1 MEVSS
6 CAGSVLAGALF
17 YAEGEV
23 CSPSGTPKCRLDVVN
38 STFDSNRGSGGS
50 GITIQSNSIQVSI
63 NSSTFRN
70 NAALNGSGG
79 AVKAYATDEL
89 ILTSAANASRLT
101 ISLVDSVMTGNTA
114 ESSYLLSVK
123 GGAMYA
129 SQAAGVRVLS
139 STFSNNT
146 VGPGGLGGGVYVASG
161 DGCNTSIAGAAD
173 LQDTVPFA
181 CSIQLKNS
189 TFEGNEAKG
198 LEAAAP
204 AAFFVLS
211 GLQVLISKC
220 MFASNLAAHDVTVNP
235 RSITSRG
242 AVHMEA
248 YGNTLAHAFI
258 TDTTFRDNVGGV
270 AGLSLL
276 SLHCI
281 AMVNTTFSNN
291 LGGSSSAAS
300 VRLVQ
305 GIPLLCVEAAQ
316 DFAADEIPS
325 SPLLFVPLAP
335 PDRLFSA
342 IHSDLVFGIVD
353 WSPVNVDVRDCLFTN
368 NSSPFAGSL
377 VLQASLAHTAV
388 SNCTFRN
395 NSVTRSSGGALTF
408 NGISEF
414 EFYLSGCLFD
424 SNSASERGG
433 AMFARSVGS
442 LSIIQNSTF
451 FRNRALSGAAIYVGG
466 GPLRIS
472 TTVIEGNKAGLQGG
486 GAITCIDC
494 QHLEMKTV
502 DLLNNSAEELGG
514 AVKVAG
520 SQVYSVWLDQ
530 VQAHGNR

>member
-1 MEVSS
+1 M
-6 CAGSVLAGALF
+6 F
-17 YAEGEV
+17 YAEGVV
-23 CSPSGTPKCRLDVVN
+23 CWPLGTPKCRLDVVN

-70 NAALNGSGG
+70 NIALNGSGG
-79 AVKAYATDEL
+79 AVKAYATDEALL
-89 ILTSAANASRLT
+89 ISAATASRVT

-114 ESSYLLSVK
+114 ESSDPYNLK
-123 GGAMYA
+123 GGAMYVF
-129 SQAAGVRVLS
+129 QAAGVRVLS

-146 VGPGGLGGGVYVASG
+146 VGAGGLGGGLYVSSG
-161 DGCNTSIAGAAD
+161 DGCNMSIVGAAD
-173 LQDTVPFA
+173 ESDTVPFA
-181 CSIQLKNS
+181 CSIQLKDS

-211 GLQVLISKC
+211 GFQLLISKC
-220 MFASNLAAHDVTVNP
+220 TFASNLAAHDVTVDP

-248 YGNTLAHAFI
+248 YGNTRAHAFI
-258 TDTTFRDNVGGV
+258 RDTTFRDNVGGV
-270 AGLSLL
+270 AGLSLV

-291 LGGSSSAAS
+291 LGGSSSAAF
-300 VRLVQ
+300 VRMVQ
-305 GIPLLCVEAAQ
+305 GQPLLCVEAAL
-316 DFAADEIPS
+316 DFADEIPS
-325 SPLLFVPLAP
+325 NPVLFVPLAP
-335 PDRLFSA
+335 PDFLISTVY
-342 IHSDLVFGIVD
+342 SDLVA
-353 WSPVNVDVRDCLFTN
+353 WYPVNVDVRDCLFTN
-368 NSSPFAGSL
+368 NSSPFSGSL

-408 NGISEF
+408 NGISNF
-414 EFYLSGCLFD
+414 ECYISGCLFD

-451 FRNRALSGAAIYVGG
+451 YRNRALSGAAIYVGG

-472 TTVIEGNKAGLQGG
+472 NTVIEGNKAGLQGG

-494 QHLEMKTV
+494 QHLEMKEV